1 MPSIKDVATLAGVS
15 FTTVSHVLNGTR
27 KVHPATRER
36 VLRAVEACGYVPS
49 AAARALRGAP
59 SRVIGMLVPDVSDP
73 FCAELT
79 LGAERAAAAAG
90 YSVVLAN
97 THPRRL
103 PDAPAIESLL
113 GRHLDGLLVVA
124 GLFEHQ
130 RLLQRLR
137 AALGRRQLPV
147 VFIDDEPGP
156 LASEA
161 LCADAVAC
169 AQEATSHLLALGHR
183 RIACLSGPLIMPVAQ
198 QRVVGW
204 RQALQAAGLTAEAA
218 AVEESDFSVAGG
230 YRATQAL
237 LQRWHPTAVLACN
250 DARAIG
256 AMRALAEAGL
266 RVPQDCS
273 VVGIDGIECGAFT
286 HPPLT
291 TVGESLPQVGEWAV
305 QRLLHRLSHPD
316 APNARWTR
324 TPRLIVR
331 ASTAPAPTA

>member
-1 MPSIKDVATLAGVS
+1 MPSIKDVAALAGVS

-27 KVHPATRER
+27 KVSPATRDR
-36 VLRAVEACGYVPS
+36 VLRAVQACGYVPS

-79 LGAERAAAAAG
+79 LGAEHAAATAG
-90 YSVVLAN
+90 YSVVLTN

-103 PDAPAIESLL
+103 PDAPAIEGLL

-137 AALGRRQLPV
+137 AALGQRRLPV

-161 LCADAVAC
+161 LCADAAAC
-169 AQEATSHLLALGHR
+169 AHEATAHLLTLGHR
-183 RIACLSGPLIMPVAQ
+183 RIACLSGPLSMPVAH
-198 QRVVGW
+198 QRVLGW
-204 RQALQAAGLTAEAA
+204 RQALQAAGLAVDPTAL
-218 AVEESDFSVAGG
+218 EESDFSVSGG

-237 LQRWHPTAVLACN
+237 LKRWRPTAILACN
-250 DARAIG
+250 DAMAIG
-256 AMRALAEAGL
+256 AMRALAEFGL
-266 RVPQDCS
+266 QVPQDCS
-273 VVGIDGIECGAFT
+273 VVGIDGIEWGAFT
-286 HPPLT
+286 YPPLT

-305 QRLLHRLSHPD
+305 QRLLQRLAQPD
-316 APNARWTR
+316 APNARWPR
-324 TPRLIVR
+324 QPRLIVR
-331 ASTAPAPTA
+331 GSSAPVPPT